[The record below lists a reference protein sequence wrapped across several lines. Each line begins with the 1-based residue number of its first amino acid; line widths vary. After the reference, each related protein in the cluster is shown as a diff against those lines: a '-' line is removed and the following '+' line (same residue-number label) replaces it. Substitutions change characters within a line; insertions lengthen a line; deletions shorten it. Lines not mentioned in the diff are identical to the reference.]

1 MAAGPVGI
9 LASGITS
16 DAVAGYQKTRN
27 ANPLRSANLPTID
40 PSEPLALADWL
51 ICFEAALPLDHS
63 FILWWAKHPSYLPN
77 NQPPPISIYKAIMKI
92 PPRNAVTPNIQAD
105 FGTWTAIFNEL
116 NHTVC
121 SCLITL
127 VQWQADPELRGLVTG
142 PAGFQ
147 TTKSGADFLRH
158 LVDAANVLNPSVQ
171 KALGFDWAQIEY
183 EAYRRTLGQPADV
196 TVFRDTSSSAAVL
209 GHLTRVLTNYESV
222 PSHYAAAPSVFITT
236 ILQIIMGD
244 VPALHAWLPVHGD
257 AHA

>member
-9 LASGITS
+9 LASGITF

-77 NQPPPISIYKAIMKI
+77 NQPPPIAIYKSIMKI
-92 PPRNAVTPNIQAD
+92 PPRNAVTPDIQAD
-105 FGTWTAIFNEL
+105 FGTWTNIFNEL

-147 TTKSGADFLRH
+147 MSCNVCLGVLRH
-158 LVDAANVLNPSVQ
+158 
-171 KALGFDWAQIEY
+171 
-183 EAYRRTLGQPADV
+183 
-196 TVFRDTSSSAAVL
+196 AV
-209 GHLTRVLTNYESV
+209 GPR
-222 PSHYAAAPSVFITT
+222 
-236 ILQIIMGD
+236 
-244 VPALHAWLPVHGD
+244 
-257 AHA
+257 